1 LKNLIMDSKRFKT
14 VNEYLRALSS
24 NSRNKLKQIRELV
37 KKEVPKADELISYNM
52 PAFKLN
58 GKILVY
64 YAAFKNHIGFFP
76 TSTPIAALK
85 KELIGYKT
93 SKGTIQFPLDKPL
106 PIELIKKIVKYKEKE
121 IIK

>member
-1 LKNLIMDSKRFKT
+1 MDSKRFKT